1 MLQFLKQY
9 IKDPRKI
16 GAVAPSS
23 RRLADSMMQPVDFQ
37 SASCIVEFGPGTGV
51 FTDELLR
58 RRKKDTLLVLIEQ
71 NMTFCRMLRKK
82 YRGQKNMKI
91 VHGSA
96 ENTVSILKKCGCAHA
111 DYIVSGL
118 PFTSLPAEVSLRI
131 FGAVKRVIGQEG
143 TFITF
148 QYTMVKRKFFEEHFA
163 FKDCIHVMR
172 NLPPAYVFV
181 MGAKNGRAAEHMMAM
196 QD

>member
-9 IKDPRKI
+9 IKDPRHI

-23 RRLADSMMQPVDFQ
+23 KRLARSMMQPIDFQ

-58 RRKKDTLLVLIEQ
+58 RRKKGTVLILIEQ
-71 NMTFCRMLRKK
+71 NKDFCRMLKK
-82 YRGQKNMKI
+82 RYQGQKNLAI

-96 ENTVSILKKCGCAHA
+96 EQAVSILHKYGYTHA

-118 PFTSLPAEVSLRI
+118 PFTSLPKEVSVRI
-131 FGAVKRVIGQEG
+131 FRAAKQVIGSEG
-143 TFITF
+143 KFITF
-148 QYTMVKRKFFEEHFA
+148 QYTLVKKKFFETYFA
-163 FKDCIHVMR
+163 FRDCIHVMS

-181 MGAKNGRAAEHMMAM
+181 LV
-196 QD
+196 